1 MDSGEAGPLLIK
13 HPGDISG
20 LEAKLPGCLSAAG
33 NAVYEDHVAVAHT
46 RWATHGP
53 PSLQNTHP
61 IPSNSTA
68 DFIVV
73 HNGEFTN
80 YLNETSQKT
89 HFQYS
94 VKRRCETGLCCFNCT
109 MFVILA
115 EPLDAHKIYT
125 AELLL
130 LYISYTI
137 RSTNLNNM

>member
-20 LEAKLPGCLSAAG
+20 LEAKLPGSLSAGG
-33 NAVYEDHVAVAHT
+33 NAVCADHVAVAHT

-73 HNGEFTN
+73 HNGE
-80 YLNETSQKT
+80 
-89 HFQYS
+89 
-94 VKRRCETGLCCFNCT
+94 
-109 MFVILA
+109 LA
-115 EPLDAHKIYT
+115 YRLFRHSIRKKPT
-125 AELLL
+125 CNSLLKGMKQSL
-130 LYISYTI
+130 VFYIVVLI
-137 RSTNLNNM
+137 A